1 MTDAARPDADQ
12 LDLLADLIGRARRAG
27 ADAADALLVE
37 SRSLNVAQ
45 RLGRP
50 ERLERSESQDL
61 GLRVF
66 VGRRQAVVSS
76 TDRAPATLDAL
87 VERAVAMAR
96 AAPEDPFAGLAEPDE
111 VATTVPDLDLCDWEE
126 PAAETVVARAR
137 AAEAAALAVPGVTNS
152 EGAEA
157 GWGLTRVLLAA
168 SNGFAGGYARSG
180 HSVSAA
186 AVAGS
191 GTAMERDYDY
201 SSAVHGADLEPAEAV
216 GRSAGERAVRRLDA
230 RKVATARVPV
240 VFEQRLAGGLLRH
253 LAGAINGAAIARG
266 TSFLKDRMGQ
276 QIFPA
281 GIRIVDDPLR
291 RRGLASKPFDGEGL
305 PTRRLELVSDGVL
318 RSWVLDL
325 HSARQLGLASTGS
338 AARGTAS
345 PPSPA
350 TTNLY
355 LEPGELTPEAMIRE
369 VGRGFLV
376 TELIGMGVNLL
387 TGDYSRGAAGFWIE
401 NGEIAYPVSEVTIA
415 GNLNDMFRSLA
426 AAPDLIFRAAVNA
439 PTLRIDGM
447 TVAGR

>member
-1 MTDAARPDADQ
+1 PDADQ

-137 AAEAAALAVPGVTNS
+137 AAEEAALAVPGVTNS

-216 GRSAGERAVRRLDA
+216 GRSAGERAVRRL
-230 RKVATARVPV
+230 
-240 VFEQRLAGGLLRH
+240 
-253 LAGAINGAAIARG
+253 
-266 TSFLKDRMGQ
+266 
-276 QIFPA
+276 
-281 GIRIVDDPLR
+281 
-291 RRGLASKPFDGEGL
+291 
-305 PTRRLELVSDGVL
+305 
-318 RSWVLDL
+318 
-325 HSARQLGLASTGS
+325 
-338 AARGTAS
+338 
-345 PPSPA
+345 
-350 TTNLY
+350 
-355 LEPGELTPEAMIRE
+355 
-369 VGRGFLV
+369 
-376 TELIGMGVNLL
+376 
-387 TGDYSRGAAGFWIE
+387 
-401 NGEIAYPVSEVTIA
+401 
-415 GNLNDMFRSLA
+415 
-426 AAPDLIFRAAVNA
+426 
-439 PTLRIDGM
+439 
-447 TVAGR
+447 